1 MDQRPVDLTVAALA
15 AGAVAIGAR
24 EARRGE
30 LRAAEA
36 RWFSGVNGISERWL
50 VPAWS
55 VMQAGSLGGALGIGG
70 AAVASGRPELG
81 RRLALVGSLAWTGS
95 KLVKPLAQRG
105 RPSSVVDAARI
116 LGRAQTGL
124 GYPSG
129 HAAVAVAMASAATAQ
144 VPRRWRV
151 PVWSAVGVVAA
162 ARIYVGAHLP
172 LDVVGGAALGVA
184 TERTVRA
191 VRGPAGRPAPH
202 PAPDAAPGGR
212 TG

>member
-1 MDQRPVDLTVAALA
+1 MDQRPVDLTVATVA
-15 AGAVAIGAR
+15 AAAVGVGAW

-50 VPAWS
+50 VPAWA

-70 AAVASGRPELG
+70 AVATSGHRDLG
-81 RRLALVGSLAWTGS
+81 RRLALVGSLAWAAS
-95 KLVKPLAQRG
+95 KLVKPVARRG
-105 RPSSVVDAARI
+105 RPSAVVDAARI

-129 HAAVAVAMASAATAQ
+129 HAAVAVAMASAAGSHVA
-144 VPRRWRV
+144 PGWRV
-151 PVWSAVGVVAA
+151 PLWSGVAVVAA

-172 LDVVGGAALGVA
+172 LDVAGGAALGLA
-184 TERTVRA
+184 TERA
-191 VRGPAGRPAPH
+191 VRGVRGRAGRRARQ
-202 PAPDAAPGGR
+202 PAPDGAPAG
-212 TG
+212 

>member
-1 MDQRPVDLTVAALA
+1 VDQRSVDLTVAAVA
-15 AGAVAIGAR
+15 AGAAGLGAW

-50 VPAWS
+50 APAWL
-55 VMQAGSLGGALGIGG
+55 VMQAGSLGGAVGIGS
-70 AAVASGRPELG
+70 AVAASGHRDLG

-95 KLVKPLAQRG
+95 KLVKPIAQRG

-129 HAAVAVAMASAATAQ
+129 HAAVAVAMASAAASQ
-144 VPRRWRV
+144 VPRAWKA
-151 PVWSAVGVVAA
+151 PAWSAVAVVAA

-172 LDVVGGAALGVA
+172 LDVAGGAALGLA
-184 TERTVRA
+184 TERAVRV
-191 VRGPAGRPAPH
+191 VRGPAGRRDPQRAPG
-202 PAPDAAPGGR
+202 AAPGG
-212 TG
+212 

>member
-1 MDQRPVDLTVAALA
+1 MDQRPLDLTVAVLA
-15 AGAVAIGAR
+15 AGAVGVGAY

-50 VPAWS
+50 APAWV

-70 AAVASGRPELG
+70 AVAASGHRDLG

-95 KLVKPLAQRG
+95 KLVKHIAHRG
-105 RPSSVVDAARI
+105 RPSSVVEAARI

-129 HAAVAVAMASAATAQ
+129 HAAVAVAMASAAGAQ
-144 VPRRWRV
+144 VPPGWRV
-151 PVWSAVGVVAA
+151 PAWSAVGVVAA

-172 LDVVGGAALGVA
+172 LDVAGGAALGLA
-184 TERTVRA
+184 TERVVRL
-191 VRGPAGRPAPH
+191 VRGPAGRRDPQR
-202 PAPDAAPGGR
+202 APGGAPA
-212 TG
+212 G